1 MAISGDRLK
10 SIFSIDWKFVPLKL
24 QIFLWG
30 SAAFSIL
37 PYLTIHMKDIGLS
50 IDHIALIYAVLP
62 FTIFI
67 APPAIGFLADKLG
80 SFTRVLFLTLL
91 GTGIFHSMLLF
102 VPTNLKL
109 GNPPN
114 NTSLYLVNDTATFSW
129 TPCNLE
135 KKINHTANEQKHCS
149 SGNKKGGLKDYIN
162 ILGDDYLT
170 VSFDLSLQSCKF
182 SCPSDAIQLCES
194 FSNMMICSENK
205 KEDTSV
211 LQGISLRLLVRK

>member
-102 VPTNLKL
+102 VPKNLKI
-109 GNPPN
+109 GEPPK

-129 TPCNLE
+129 TPCNLD
-135 KKINHTANEQKHCS
+135 KTINHTATEQKHCS
-149 SGNKKGGLKDYIN
+149 SGNKKGDLNSNIN
-162 ILGDDYLT
+162 IFGDDYSM

-182 SCPSDAIQLCES
+182 SCPSDAILLCES

-205 KEDTSV
+205 KEDASI
-211 LQGISLRLLVRK
+211 LQGISLRLLVRT

>member
-102 VPTNLKL
+102 VPKNLKL
-109 GNPPN
+109 GDPPK

-135 KKINHTANEQKHCS
+135 KTINHTATEQKHCS
-149 SGNKKGGLKDYIN
+149 SGNKKDDLNSNIN
-162 ILGDDYLT
+162 ILGDDYSM

-194 FSNMMICSENK
+194 FSNMMICSENE
-205 KEDTSV
+205 KEDAFI
-211 LQGISLRLLVRK
+211 LQGISLRLLVRT